1 MMDIEDCFYLGYISK
16 TFGFKGEVTA
26 YFDVDDVSNYHKME
40 SVFLLLEGKL
50 VPFFI
55 ESISFRP
62 HNREANI
69 RFQGIESIEKSDRL
83 PGAELYLPLS
93 SLPPLEGNQFYF
105 HEVTGYQA
113 IDVEAGPIGVV
124 TRILDLPGNPLF
136 EIKQGH
142 KEALIP
148 VRDEFIVAL
157 DRKNKRIELKTPPG
171 LLSLYF

>member
-1 MMDIEDCFYLGYISK
+1 MMGVEDCFYLGYISK

-40 SVFLLLEGKL
+40 SVFLLLEKKL

-62 HNREANI
+62 HSREANV
-69 RFQGIESIEKSDRL
+69 RFQGVESLEKSERL
-83 PGAELYLPLS
+83 QGSELYLPLS
-93 SLPPLEGNQFYF
+93 FLPPLQGNQFYF

-113 IDVEAGPIGVV
+113 IDTEAGPIGTI

-136 EIKQGH
+136 EIRQGH

-148 VRDEFIVAL
+148 VRNEFIVKL
-157 DRKNKRIELKTPPG
+157 DRKNKCITLETPPG
-171 LLSLYF
+171 LLALYF